1 METSS
6 CMRWSCT
13 CCPVTVSIYVH
24 TQYTKN
30 NDHNNII
37 ILTPNNNKDTKS
49 DFNTVH
55 KRDLVVVETLSYEN
69 LLSSLI

>member
-13 CCPVTVSIYVH
+13 CGQVTVSIYVH
-24 TQYTKN
+24 TQ
-30 NDHNNII
+30 HPENNII
-37 ILTPNNNKDTKS
+37 ILTPNKNKYTKS